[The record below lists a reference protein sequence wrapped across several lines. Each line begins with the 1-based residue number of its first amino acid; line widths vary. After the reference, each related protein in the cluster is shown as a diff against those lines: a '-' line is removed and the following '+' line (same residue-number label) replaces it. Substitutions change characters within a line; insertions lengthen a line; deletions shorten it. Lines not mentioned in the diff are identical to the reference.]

1 MIDLLG
7 MKSSD
12 KGGPNLDVEELSTN
26 SEHNKQDTHDSR
38 TGSEAD
44 TAAGKDSNTNSS
56 EENCFNEMDRRHA
69 NKIINAQ
76 TFLDVLH
83 NEAGPSPVAMQMTCK
98 DPKEQMTHAVEEGSQ
113 KISVSGYSD
122 DLVHCLRKGKEF
134 VAELIKYMEDL
145 TTVFQDHLEEV
156 GKARE
161 TQEGVEITM
170 EDIRGGGRGGRRGT
184 SCSSRRRGGV
194 RGCQRDSIHHH

>member
-1 MIDLLG
+1 
-7 MKSSD
+7 
-12 KGGPNLDVEELSTN
+12 
-26 SEHNKQDTHDSR
+26 
-38 TGSEAD
+38 
-44 TAAGKDSNTNSS
+44 
-56 EENCFNEMDRRHA
+56 MDRRHA

-76 TFLDVLH
+76 IFLDVLH
-83 NEAGPSPVAMQMTCK
+83 NEAGLSPVAMQMACK
-98 DPKEQMTHAVEEGSQ
+98 ELKEQMTQTVEEGSQ